1 MCRRIAI
8 RLAQIPSARDD
19 LAVAHNHRAE
29 RIVASSRLVERK
41 TYEAPHRRPK
51 RRRPP
56 KRGLPIRPR
65 PR

>member
-8 RLAQIPSARDD
+8 RLAQIASARVD

-41 TYEAPHRRPK
+41 THEALIIGRSAGGRRCAAC
-51 RRRPP
+51 R
-56 KRGLPIRPR
+56 
-65 PR
+65 